1 MRKLIVHLIDDNDI
15 DIAVNSKL
23 LSLAKIGDEVMVY
36 TSGAQFIENIT
47 NHYQQLN
54 ESDNLVL
61 LDIMMPGMNGF
72 QTMECFNALDTAMT
86 PAFNIFMLSSSIDRN
101 DIKNA
106 EATPRVLQV
115 LEKPLDVY
123 QLRRLIE
130 GLQ

>member
-23 LSLAKIGDEVMVY
+23 LNLAKIGDEVLVY
-36 TSGAQFIENIT
+36 SSGAQFVDAIHSNHIE
-47 NHYQQLN
+47 LN
-54 ESDNLVL
+54 KSDNIIL
-61 LDIMMPGMNGF
+61 LDIMMPGLNGF
-72 QTMECFNALDTAMT
+72 QTMEKFNAL
-86 PAFNIFMLSSSIDRN
+86 PAEETTSFNVFMLSSSIDRN

>member
-23 LSLAKIGDEVMVY
+23 LNLAKIGDEVLVY
-36 TSGAQFIENIT
+36 SSGSQFIEAIHS
-47 NHYQQLN
+47 NHSELN
-54 ESDNLVL
+54 KSDNIVL
-61 LDIMMPGMNGF
+61 LDIMMPGLNGF
-72 QTMECFNALDTAMT
+72 QTMEKFNAL
-86 PAFNIFMLSSSIDRN
+86 PAEETTSFNIFMLSSSIDRN

>member
-47 NHYQQLN
+47 SHYQQLN
-54 ESDNLVL
+54 ESDNIVL

-72 QTMECFNALDTAMT
+72 QTMERFNALDAVMT

>member
-36 TSGAQFIENIT
+36 SSGPQFIENIS
-47 NHYQQLN
+47 NHHRQLN
-54 ESDNLVL
+54 EADNIVL

-72 QTMECFNALDTAMT
+72 QTMELFNSLDAEMT
-86 PAFNIFMLSSSIDRN
+86 TSFHIFMLSSSIDRN

>member
-36 TSGAQFIENIT
+36 TSGAQFIESIT
-47 NHYQQLN
+47 SHYQQLN
-54 ESDNLVL
+54 ESDNIVL

-72 QTMECFNALDTAMT
+72 QTMERFNALDAAMT
-86 PAFNIFMLSSSIDRN
+86 SAFNIFMLSSSIDRN